1 MQHLSPCN
9 DWQHGQQ
16 KLTFVCP
23 CSVQL
28 RLDLGKTKNVNA
40 VLPGS
45 LATFSVLVGNNAAD
59 QQQQERSQAP
69 AAAEMAVAGES
80 FAGAAAAGKAEPSAV
95 VSLLPP
101 SSPAASTA
109 ALHAEAVS
117 GKSAALPVTPAA
129 IVAEADAAILLA
141 AAAQM
146 TLSSHRDAA
155 VAVVQQDPAKGPV
168 TSSER
173 IVADGW
179 ARAGQPAPAGSPRHP
194 DSAPPKL
201 GMLVGECETPRPQ
214 TAGSAELRPQS
225 AVKRTW
231 FPFGSKHKPGD
242 RCACHACARCIS
254 SIQPNRHPLPHQNL
268 CFTQGSH

>member
-1 MQHLSPCN
+1 MQQLSPCN

-23 CSVQL
+23 CSIQL
-28 RLDLGKTKNVNA
+28 RLDLGKTQGVNA

-45 LATFSVLVGNNAAD
+45 LATFSVLVGNNAA
-59 QQQQERSQAP
+59 
-69 AAAEMAVAGES
+69 EMAVAGES
-80 FAGAAAAGKAEPSAV
+80 FAGAAAAGEAEPSAV

-101 SSPAASTA
+101 SSPAASMA
-109 ALHAEAVS
+109 AVHAAAAS
-117 GKSAALPVTPAA
+117 GESAALPVTPAA
-129 IVAEADAAILLA
+129 TAAEADAVVLLA
-141 AAAQM
+141 AAAQP
-146 TLSSHRDAA
+146 TVSSPHDAA
-155 VAVVQQDPAKGPV
+155 VAVVQQDPSKDPV

-179 ARAGQPAPAGSPRHP
+179 ARAAQPAPAGSPRHP

-231 FPFGSKHKPGD
+231 FPFGSKNKPCD
-242 RCACHACARCIS
+242 RCALHACACCIS
-254 SIQPNRHPLPHQNL
+254 SIQPNRHPLPHQNV
-268 CFTQGSH
+268 CFMQGSH